1 MAATRKEQQMNSL
14 TRNGIL
20 RICLTTAA
28 ALALAAP
35 AGAHNASMVARYGW
49 GAAATVAKRQSS
61 DLVAQYGWGAAATY
75 AKQQEGRST
84 LAAQADGNLLTR
96 YGWGAAAAY
105 AKLHA

>member
-1 MAATRKEQQMNSL
+1 MNSL

-49 GAAATVAKRQSS
+49 GAAAPHPYCATRSLDCLLATV
-61 DLVAQYGWGAAATY
+61 AAATY

-84 LAAQADGNLLTR
+84 LAAQADGDLLTR
-96 YGWGAAAAY
+96 YGWGAAGAY

>member
-28 ALALAAP
+28 ALAFAAP

-61 DLVAQYGWGAAATY
+61 DLVAQYGWGAAGTY
-75 AKQQEGRST
+75 AKQQERSVLT
-84 LAAQADGNLLTR
+84 VLAGSDLLAR

-105 AKLHA
+105 AKLHS

>member
-61 DLVAQYGWGAAATY
+61 DLVAQYGWGAAGTY
-75 AKQQEGRST
+75 AKQQERSVLT
-84 LAAQADGNLLTR
+84 VLAGSDLLAR